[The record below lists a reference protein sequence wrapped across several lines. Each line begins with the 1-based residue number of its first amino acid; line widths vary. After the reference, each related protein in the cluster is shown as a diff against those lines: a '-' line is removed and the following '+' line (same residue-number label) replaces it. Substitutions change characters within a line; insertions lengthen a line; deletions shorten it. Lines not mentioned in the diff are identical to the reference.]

1 MGGHFCIYLSNVEQF
16 RLTCRITFSRLPL
29 TAAIVQQAGLFS
41 STSHASERDFPF
53 QQWKQFRA
61 DHFFYPL
68 RGCNRDLAG
77 GQRWYL
83 IPIPASPRR
92 YPGENALARG
102 LPQGCLTIGSSGWI
116 SMGVVGSHARRKLF
130 AIRRFAGRSGYF
142 WVTSV
147 KAKAR
152 PMVMLGTAFGYCSF
166 KEYNLSVR

>member
-1 MGGHFCIYLSNVEQF
+1 MYQVS
-16 RLTCRITFSRLPL
+16 RITVKKALEIL
-29 TAAIVQQAGLFS
+29 A
-41 STSHASERDFPF
+41 
-53 QQWKQFRA
+53 
-61 DHFFYPL
+61 Y
-68 RGCNRDLAG
+68 RGCILRKPGKGSFVVFESNLEKALQNED
-77 GQRWYL
+77 
-83 IPIPASPRR
+83 IMKVEEIS
-92 YPGENALARG
+92 GENALARG

-116 SMGVVGSHARRKLF
+116 SMGVVSHARRKLF